1 MIVILIR
8 KITRKVEI
16 SEKLLK
22 LFRKKKKKKKTSAT
36 PNDQLM

>member
-22 LFRKKKKKKKTSAT
+22 LFRKKKKKTSAT